1 MMLCREVGCVVGQAA
16 LKDEEGENISRRSY
30 SASLLS
36 DRAYPDKTLAEC
48 FPGLKLNKRAK
59 K

>member
-1 MMLCREVGCVVGQAA
+1 MVSQAVLKEQNDEGDEV
-16 LKDEEGENISRRSY
+16 SRRSH

-36 DRAYPDKTLAEC
+36 DRAHPDKTLAEC